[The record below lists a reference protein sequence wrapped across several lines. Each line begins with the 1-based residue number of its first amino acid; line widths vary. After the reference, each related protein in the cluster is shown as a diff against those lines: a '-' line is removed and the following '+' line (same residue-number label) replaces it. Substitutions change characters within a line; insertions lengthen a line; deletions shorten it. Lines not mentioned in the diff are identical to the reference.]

1 MLPIPPDSNSKPAP
15 MPPNNGDKDS
25 VPMPIPQDLTP
36 MDLDSDTPKDKLFDP
51 LSEEAAPKADSPLDP
66 VSYEVPLLPPLPIP
80 DHTSSG
86 KRVALPYAK

>member
-15 MPPNNGDKDS
+15 MPPDNGDKDS
-25 VPMPIPQDLTP
+25 VPMPMPQDLTP

-80 DHTSSG
+80 DHASSG